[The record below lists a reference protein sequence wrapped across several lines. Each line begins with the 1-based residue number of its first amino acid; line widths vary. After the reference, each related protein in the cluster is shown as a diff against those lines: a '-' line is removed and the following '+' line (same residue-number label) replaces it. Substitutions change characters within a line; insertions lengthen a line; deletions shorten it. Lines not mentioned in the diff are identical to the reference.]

1 MTLAI
6 IILSSSG
13 LIDNIWVNDSQEE
26 DVILGYWEQH
36 LAGWKSLT
44 SVFEGSAGCRSL
56 VHNVPHIKAYQN
68 EVLGIIYD
76 ILMSFGVIIEQI
88 KTLKG
93 NKIQFFPFLVLN
105 LKSKKIFWDLA
116 PYIDM

>member
-1 MTLAI
+1 
-6 IILSSSG
+6 
-13 LIDNIWVNDSQEE
+13 
-26 DVILGYWEQH
+26 
-36 LAGWKSLT
+36 
-44 SVFEGSAGCRSL
+44 
-56 VHNVPHIKAYQN
+56 
-68 EVLGIIYD
+68 
-76 ILMSFGVIIEQI
+76 MSFGVIIEQI

>member
-1 MTLAI
+1 M
-6 IILSSSG
+6 
-13 LIDNIWVNDSQEE
+13 NDSQEE
-26 DVILGYWEQH
+26 EDGILGYWEQH

-56 VHNVPHIKAYQN
+56 VHNVPHIRAYQN

-76 ILMSFGVIIEQI
+76 ILMSFGVILKEM

-93 NKIQFFPFLVLN
+93 NKIQIVPFSVLT
-105 LKSKKIFWDLA
+105 LKIFSVIETSALLFSTL
-116 PYIDM
+116 YGYVRTST

>member
-6 IILSSSG
+6 IILSSSA